1 MIGTNYHFGF
11 IGLGLIGGS
20 IARALKNVYP
30 DCTITAFSR
39 TLAPLE
45 LAKSDGN
52 VDNITTSIDADSFGR
67 CDYIFLCT
75 PVQYISSYFMKLKD
89 IINPSCTVTD
99 VGSVKG
105 YVYDAAVSAGLE
117 SNYIGGHPMAGSEK
131 TGYANSSAILLE
143 NAYYIITPTPLTRH
157 EVLDEYVAIVR
168 SIGSIPIVMDCRTHD
183 HSVAGISHLPHL
195 IAGSLVNLVHDC
207 DSGDGLMKRLAAG
220 GFKDI
225 TRIASSS
232 PEMWEQICMTN
243 TSAILELLDAYINSL
258 TDIRNNLAEHNEG
271 YIYNMFERSSEYRNS
286 ISDASK
292 GFVPQAYLLHLDI
305 ADREGAIASVATL
318 LAANSISIKNIGI
331 VHNREFEHGAL
342 CMEFYNNESRTLAA
356 TLLKANNYSLC

>member
-117 SNYIGGHPMAGSEK
+117 NNYIGGHPMAG
-131 TGYANSSAILLE
+131 
-143 NAYYIITPTPLTRH
+143 
-157 EVLDEYVAIVR
+157 
-168 SIGSIPIVMDCRTHD
+168 
-183 HSVAGISHLPHL
+183 
-195 IAGSLVNLVHDC
+195 
-207 DSGDGLMKRLAAG
+207 
-220 GFKDI
+220 
-225 TRIASSS
+225 
-232 PEMWEQICMTN
+232 
-243 TSAILELLDAYINSL
+243 
-258 TDIRNNLAEHNEG
+258 
-271 YIYNMFERSSEYRNS
+271 
-286 ISDASK
+286 
-292 GFVPQAYLLHLDI
+292 PQ
-305 ADREGAIASVATL
+305 
-318 LAANSISIKNIGI
+318 
-331 VHNREFEHGAL
+331 
-342 CMEFYNNESRTLAA
+342 
-356 TLLKANNYSLC
+356 

>member
-1 MIGTNYHFGF
+1 
-11 IGLGLIGGS
+11 
-20 IARALKNVYP
+20 
-30 DCTITAFSR
+30 
-39 TLAPLE
+39 
-45 LAKSDGN
+45 
-52 VDNITTSIDADSFGR
+52 
-67 CDYIFLCT
+67 
-75 PVQYISSYFMKLKD
+75 
-89 IINPSCTVTD
+89 
-99 VGSVKG
+99 
-105 YVYDAAVSAGLE
+105 
-117 SNYIGGHPMAGSEK
+117 
-131 TGYANSSAILLE
+131 
-143 NAYYIITPTPLTRH
+143 
-157 EVLDEYVAIVR
+157 
-168 SIGSIPIVMDCRTHD
+168 
-183 HSVAGISHLPHL
+183 
-195 IAGSLVNLVHDC
+195 
-207 DSGDGLMKRLAAG
+207 MKRLAAG

-305 ADREGAIASVATL
+305 ADHEGAIASVATL

-342 CMEFYNNESRTLAA
+342 CMEFYNDESRTLAA